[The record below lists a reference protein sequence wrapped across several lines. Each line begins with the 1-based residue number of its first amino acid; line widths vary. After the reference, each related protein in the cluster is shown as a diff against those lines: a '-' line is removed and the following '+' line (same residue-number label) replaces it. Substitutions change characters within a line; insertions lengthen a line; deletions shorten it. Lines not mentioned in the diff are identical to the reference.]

1 MCVEIRENRLVIF
14 LETITMH
21 IRNGAAGEA
30 YNLGYNGMPLISLD
44 AIIAMFFFNRLQIVK
59 VTLKCVWYS
68 LELAT
73 PK

>member
-1 MCVEIRENRLVIF
+1 
-14 LETITMH
+14 MH